1 MAEETT
7 GLRLL
12 VQIEEFRKA
21 ERAAARA
28 DARAASAE
36 RSMGRMVQTGAT
48 AEAIRRSTQREVS
61 SIARETT
68 RAVPSVR
75 RAPIS
80 RFSVPSVP
88 TTITQT
94 ASTANVFLPGALP
107 GVSAGLTRIAQ
118 VGTIGNL
125 LGQAA
130 PLIPVAVTVGLV
142 KLVFDKLKPI
152 IDAQHETVMQEL
164 EVKFDTLVQFQNA
177 TRQFVLNEID
187 RKLNAKLASRDP
199 ETRKAMEKTLRQTD
213 AMLATAH
220 WGEG

>member
-12 VQIEEFRKA
+12 VQIEEFRKL
-21 ERAAARA
+21 ERAAARV